1 MKMNLSIKL
10 VHTQNLEL
18 DELRRLINIPL
29 WNRFEAACY
38 LSGKALL
45 NFEEFQSSPPEY
57 QERLIEL
64 LKDSSADPDL
74 LLEFQKFK
82 TKYPDIEEMYNYL
95 GKLPKPRITNIQTD
109 FKNGIIIS
117 AEPMVWIKL
126 AMEND
131 LTVAPGI
138 HEAWI
143 FFLHRPAKKY
153 FPPLV
158 EHKKSKRSHQNKIN
172 LKNREA
178 ANARPLHEPIDIDNI
193 QKLGRSI
200 FRKNLD
206 WSKQDIAEE
215 ICKIYSR
222 AKCYTQFAL
231 VKWLSWANLA
241 RRDKG
246 CHTNLVNEL

>member
-1 MKMNLSIKL
+1 MNMNLSIKP
-10 VHTQNLEL
+10 VGEHNLQL
-18 DELRRLINIPL
+18 DELRELINLPL

-38 LSGKALL
+38 LLGKKLL
-45 NFEEFQSSPPEY
+45 NFEEFQSTPPGY
-57 QERLIEL
+57 QETLNEL
-64 LKDSSADPDL
+64 LKDPSTDSNL
-74 LLEFQKFK
+74 LQEFQKFK
-82 TKYPDIEEMYNYL
+82 TKYPDIEEMYNDL
-95 GKLPKPRITNIQTD
+95 GKLPKPRIANIQTD
-109 FKNGIIIS
+109 SKTGIIGS

-153 FPPLV
+153 FSPSV
-158 EHKKSKRSHQNKIN
+158 EHKKSKRSSRKKIQV
-172 LKNREA
+172 KSRKA
-178 ANARPLHEPIDIDNI
+178 ANVRPLHELADIDNI
-193 QKLGRSI
+193 QELGRSI

-206 WSKQDIAEE
+206 WSKQNIAEE
-215 ICKIYSR
+215 ICKIYPR

-246 CHTNLVNEL
+246 CHTNLVNKP